1 VFESLSIRDLHRP
14 TLIYLLSCVV
24 LLVYASFS
32 SPFPARLS
40 IYDIFTGITSIVLLA
55 ISTQFAFNVTPFRKS
70 IVSVYLCFFIL
81 ISLGLFSFFRLEN
94 DIHSFFR
101 DIISLCFLFFL
112 IPSFLIHAFSDQETH
127 LAKFFPECLV
137 LAGLIQSIRSVF
149 NSQIAEQGGFA
160 LLGKTTLEGDRLWF
174 QYDPLVIFACIY
186 SIYCLAR
193 LLSGS
198 ATIFLN
204 SPTYSFLFLY
214 RLFCILI
221 PFISFLFILQRAPMI
236 VAVGSCVFSVYLNRF
251 QIKLIVVN
259 KAIFLPLFSFLITS
273 LLILSLIA
281 LQPGGIISNFVHAL
295 SIKSSDQSGVFYKFR
310 EIPAILDFASP
321 LNILLGHGPG
331 SVYYNP
337 EIYQVVR
344 FTHNIFTYIIF
355 RFGILRLLSIFG
367 VFGIKFCHSFTK
379 ICKLLSLKNLSPIAI
394 EPFIFA
400 KLAAILTLLITLL
413 QLSYKALSFPFILG
427 LFIA

>member
-1 VFESLSIRDLHRP
+1 MFESLSIRDLHRP
-14 TLIYLLSCVV
+14 RLIFLLSCVI

-40 IYDIFTGITSIVLLA
+40 IYEIFTGIISIVLLA
-55 ISTQFAFNVTPFRKS
+55 ISTRFAFNVTPFRKS
-70 IVSVYLCFFIL
+70 IVSVYLSFFIL

-94 DIHSFFR
+94 DIQSFFR

-127 LAKFFPECLV
+127 LVKFFPECLV
-137 LAGLIQSIRSVF
+137 LSGLIQSIRSVF

-160 LLGKTTLEGDRLWF
+160 SLGKSTLEGDRLWF
-174 QYDPLVIFACIY
+174 QYDLFVIFACIY

-198 ATIFLN
+198 ATISLN
-204 SPTYSFLFLY
+204 RPTYSFLFLY

-221 PFISFLFILQRAPMI
+221 PFISFLFILQRASMI
-236 VAVGSCVFSVYLNRF
+236 LAVGSCVFSVYLNRL
-251 QIKLIVVN
+251 QIKFIVLN
-259 KAIFLPLFSFLITS
+259 KSILLPLFSFLIIP
-273 LLILSLIA
+273 LLILALIA
-281 LQPGGIISNFVHAL
+281 LQPAGIVSDFVHAL
-295 SIKSSDQSGVFYKFR
+295 SIKSSNQSGVFYKLR
-310 EIPAILDFASP
+310 EIPAILDLASP
-321 LNILLGHGPG
+321 LNILSGHGLG

-337 EIYQVVR
+337 EINKVVR

-355 RFGILRLLSIFG
+355 KFGILGLLSIFG

-379 ICKLLSLKNLSPIAI
+379 IYKLLSLKNLSPSSID
-394 EPFIFA
+394 PFIFA
-400 KLAAILTLLITLL
+400 KLAAFLSLLITLL
-413 QLSYKALSFPFILG
+413 QPSYKALSFPFILG